1 MKNEIEEILNLLK
14 KKNLIEA
21 EKKCKKLLEIADKN
35 FEFLNLYAVILFQLK
50 KYDDSI
56 LKWQKAIKINPQYHF
71 GYNNLGNVFLLK
83 KIMRML

>member
-56 LKWQKAIKINPQYHF
+56 LKWQKAIEINKKRNTPAK
-71 GYNNLGNVFLLK
+71 LL
-83 KIMRML
+83 